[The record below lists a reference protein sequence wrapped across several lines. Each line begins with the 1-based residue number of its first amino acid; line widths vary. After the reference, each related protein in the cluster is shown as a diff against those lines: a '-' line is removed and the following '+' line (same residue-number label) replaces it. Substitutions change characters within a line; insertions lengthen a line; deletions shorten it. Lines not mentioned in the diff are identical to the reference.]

1 MPLRLRRRAV
11 ERVALPPRTVAATPR
26 ARGLRRSPRA
36 MPGSGTR
43 RTETPA
49 AVPRPIRKSA
59 GPTASTAMARPTAA
73 RPTPTTPIP
82 TPPTTTPEEDAAAT
96 AEPAPPPATPEWEDA
111 SEAPARPCRTAA
123 PSTAGAGWTIGE
135 EVPPVRAGGTS
146 AIEEGGGRGIVATA
160 ALPAIEAAD
169 ITADRTTDIGTS
181 GIGACARE
189 EGGDGAGIAIPAARL
204 PPADLEN
211 EEDRARAP
219 EAVPPSR
226 TSEDGAAVGA
236 TPPPLAPAAVTRRRR
251 RDLARRG
258 RGAIPLGRGV
268 GAIRLRRRGR
278 GRGPILVRCR
288 GRGLLLRGRGRRR
301 RIERRKGGEV
311 PVPASRRRDV
321 ADRAEVPVAAPAP
334 EAAQHPIPNRV
345 ANASVVAGLAL
356 LPRRRRNPNAKNPNR
371 AATTANETN
380 PNPPP

>member
-36 MPGSGTR
+36 MPGSVTR

-169 ITADRTTDIGTS
+169 ITAGRTTDIGTS

-268 GAIRLRRRGR
+268 GAIRLRRRR

-334 EAAQHPIPNRV
+334 EAAQHPIANRV